1 VPPSSR
7 ASFAPSCAC
16 TRRLPA
22 RLRRRLLVQGPRLL
36 PFVWRP
42 PHGRHRRTP
51 RRSGAARGV
60 PLPFALPYRLAY
72 DAPLVRD
79 LLENFVRCV
88 FASPRRR
95 AREQWGIARGLCG
108 AVTFARRF
116 GDALNLNVHF
126 RSLVLDGVYSRSE
139 SGAPGRTPRGS
150 STRARGHGE
159 PDDPAVLQGERCA
172 SVGGVSVH
180 ANVAV
185 PARDRRRLERLCR
198 YGASRRDD
206 LSVRPLLRLLRRR
219 TPSRPA
225 SAPTDSSADD
235 GSGTGRRSANTP

>member
-1 VPPSSR
+1 
-7 ASFAPSCAC
+7 
-16 TRRLPA
+16 
-22 RLRRRLLVQGPRLL
+22 
-36 PFVWRP
+36 
-42 PHGRHRRTP
+42 
-51 RRSGAARGV
+51 
-60 PLPFALPYRLAY
+60 
-72 DAPLVRD
+72 VRD

-159 PDDPAVLQGERCA
+159 PDDDVLAAQEPLFASLYAASITSRIATGPRAGQRVARLGDRIEADDPAVLQGERCA